1 MSRAIS
7 RRLEALER
15 AAMPTAPALLM
26 VPFGS
31 WPETEA
37 EWDTLRIAPHVRIV
51 LPDRAPDEATWEAM
65 AREQQARLKAC
76 PPNSG
81 RSAI

>member
-1 MSRAIS
+1 MNRTLS

-15 AAMPTAPALLM
+15 AAIPTAPSLLM

-37 EWDTLRIAPHVRIV
+37 EWDALRIAPHVRIV
-51 LPDRAPDEATWEAM
+51 LPDRAPDEATWEAT
-65 AREQQARLKAC
+65 ARVQQAQLKA
-76 PPNSG
+76 
-81 RSAI
+81 

>member
-1 MSRAIS
+1 MTRTLS

-15 AAMPTAPALLM
+15 AATPAEPSLLV

-51 LPDRAPDEATWEAM
+51 LPGRAPDDAAWEAM
-65 AREQQARLKAC
+65 A
-76 PPNSG
+76 G
-81 RSAI
+81 R

>member
-1 MSRAIS
+1 MSRALS

-15 AAMPTAPALLM
+15 AAMPTEPALLM

-37 EWDTLRIAPHVRIV
+37 EWDALRIAPSIRLVI
-51 LPDRAPDEATWEAM
+51 PDRAPDVGAWEAA
-65 AREQQARLKAC
+65 ARVQQARLKAC